1 MKRWFYSADKN
12 TLKINFQH
20 YKELEDLEKMP
31 LEFKKNVIFAQK
43 ILTKNWGGW

>member
-1 MKRWFYSADKN
+1 MKRWFYSADNN

-31 LEFKKNVIFAQK
+31 LEFKKKCDICPENF
-43 ILTKNWGGW
+43 N